1 MKKVL
6 FLIQD
11 LGHGGAEKVLVNL
24 VNNMDKSKYEVH
36 VKTLFDT
43 GVNRQY
49 LRDDVKYIPGLKWQ
63 FKGNSHLF
71 KHIPASWLYK
81 FFVKEK
87 YDIIVAY
94 LEGTAT
100 RILSGCT
107 DKDTK
112 HVAWFHTTLNTLK
125 KGFFGFKTIKDAIEA
140 YESFNKVVY
149 VSQAVGDN
157 FECVFNH
164 KFNNG
169 MVLYNT
175 NETAKIVEKSKE
187 IIDDLIFDKDTVN
200 ICSVGKVIHNKGFD
214 RLVRI
219 HKRLIEEGHKHHIY
233 ILGLGEDKD
242 KLKKYLDDN
251 NLTDTFTFLGYRDNP
266 YKYVAACD
274 LYVCSSR
281 REGFSTAVTES
292 LIVGTPVVSTCCS
305 GAYEL
310 LGYNDEYGIVT
321 ENSEEGIYEGLKR
334 MLDDKELRE
343 NYARQA
349 LIRGQKFSTEKTVA
363 AVEEMF
369 ESL

>member
-49 LRDDVKYIPGLKWQ
+49 LHEDVKYIPGLKWQ

-71 KHIPASWLYK
+71 KHIPAKWLYK

-94 LEGTAT
+94 LEGSAT

-107 DKDTK
+107 DKNTK
-112 HVAWFHTTLNTLK
+112 KVAWLHIEVSNPIKSFIS
-125 KGFFGFKTIKDAIEA
+125 FKNIESAVNA
-140 YESFNKVVY
+140 YKSFDKVVY
-149 VSQAVGDN
+149 VSQTVGDT
-157 FECVFNH
+157 FEKVCNN
-164 KFNNG
+164 KFDNG
-169 MVLYNT
+169 IVLYNT
-175 NETAKIVEKSKE
+175 NETAQIVQKSKE
-187 IIDDLIFDKDTVN
+187 TIDDVVFDKDTVN
-200 ICSVGKVIHNKGFD
+200 ICSVAKIMHTKGYD

-219 HKRLIEEGHKHHIY
+219 HKRLIEEGYKHHIY

-242 KLKKYLDDN
+242 ELQKYLDEN

-266 YKYVAACD
+266 YKYVSACD

-310 LGYNDEYGIVT
+310 LGYNNEYGIVT
-321 ENSEEGIYEGLKR
+321 ENSEEGIYNGLKR
-334 MLDDKELRE
+334 MLDDKKLRE
-343 NYARQA
+343 NYATQA
-349 LIRGQKFSTEKTVA
+349 AVRGQKFSTEKTVD
-363 AVEEMF
+363 AVQEMF